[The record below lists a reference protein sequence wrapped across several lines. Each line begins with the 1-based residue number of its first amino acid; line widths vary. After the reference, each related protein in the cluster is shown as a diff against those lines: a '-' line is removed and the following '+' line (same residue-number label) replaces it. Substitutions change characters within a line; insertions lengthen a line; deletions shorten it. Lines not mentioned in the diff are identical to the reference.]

1 VRLNVTKTFIH
12 KKHKDLEYYYKR
24 KLVEKRSIGLA
35 VAGRKRGEE
44 EIVISQASRVLNLP
58 LVWFFLYAYKR
69 F

>member
-1 VRLNVTKTFIH
+1 ME
-12 KKHKDLEYYYKR
+12 KK
-24 KLVEKRSIGLA
+24 SIGLA

-58 LVWFFLYAYKR
+58 LVWCFLYAYKR